1 MEDGDQS
8 NVEHNMEDNEVNVDG
23 EKSVEGVSVIE
34 DNQELIEN
42 NENKTSEIKEN
53 TNTNNEG
60 EEQEQGQG
68 SNLSVEEL
76 EKKSVEEI
84 ISLLGLTSITAGD
97 VVPSFAKVLFQNNTY
112 KFYMGKNNTFGVC
125 SLMVLNGITLR
136 KKEFI
141 RILKMFSSIKELD
154 CKYLIKLKGIS
165 VISEDTCY
173 LMFEPIMN
181 SYNKKNK
188 EGTKYTDVE
197 KFALLFY
204 VIEMTSQLHENKISI
219 EEFRLD
225 NVIYNSFD
233 EFKYL
238 IPMCK

>member
-1 MEDGDQS
+1 
-8 NVEHNMEDNEVNVDG
+8 
-23 EKSVEGVSVIE
+23 
-34 DNQELIEN
+34 
-42 NENKTSEIKEN
+42 
-53 TNTNNEG
+53 
-60 EEQEQGQG
+60 
-68 SNLSVEEL
+68 
-76 EKKSVEEI
+76 
-84 ISLLGLTSITAGD
+84 
-97 VVPSFAKVLFQNNTY
+97 
-112 KFYMGKNNTFGVC
+112 MGKNNTFGVC

-165 VISEDTCY
+165 VISDDTCY

-188 EGTKYTDVE
+188 EGTKYSDIE

-238 IPMCK
+238 IPMSKLNLKFF